1 MIVWIEYLLLR
12 YYQGNK
18 QSFEDKWPLMEPVVL
33 KLLGQQSVTK
43 QEWQVG
49 ASVVEYLIQT
59 LVYMMETITFLQQF

>member
-1 MIVWIEYLLLR
+1 
-12 YYQGNK
+12 
-18 QSFEDKWPLMEPVVL
+18 MEPVVL